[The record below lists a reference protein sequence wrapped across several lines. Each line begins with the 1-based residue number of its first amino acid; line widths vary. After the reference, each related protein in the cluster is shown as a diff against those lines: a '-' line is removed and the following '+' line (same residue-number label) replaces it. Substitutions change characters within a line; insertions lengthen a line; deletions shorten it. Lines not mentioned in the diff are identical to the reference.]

1 MPIVAFGLGSLI
13 IFDVLDQR
21 HNNAQNIRA
30 KKKLKISNLA
40 RYICFRN
47 FGFEV
52 NPPSE
57 VLRVPCRRW
66 LVDDRG
72 FTLLPVHKIATMLP
86 VLYVS
91 AGALLQDPYP
101 IRRSLP
107 AGCRLPVNWC
117 NAQGQQLLGIV
128 WYGNGMDGESPDTR
142 ARVRPRPYLGW

>member
-1 MPIVAFGLGSLI
+1 MRA
-13 IFDVLDQR
+13 R
-21 HNNAQNIRA
+21 H
-30 KKKLKISNLA
+30 
-40 RYICFRN
+40 
-47 FGFEV
+47 G
-52 NPPSE
+52 
-57 VLRVPCRRW
+57 RRPHH
-66 LVDDRG
+66 
-72 FTLLPVHKIATMLP
+72 TLTMLP

-142 ARVRPRPYLGW
+142 ARACGHAHTLGGSGTVVPYARPAPARTLPAAGSSGAGGAMHGRGGHPR